1 MCQHSGSRGT
11 TGTSRWS
18 LSNAEPPRV
27 KMSWQASEAMDRSS
41 DKITV
46 LGAGLMGH
54 GIAQVASQVGGFEVS
69 MLDVEQRFLD
79 GGMRMINESVAKF
92 VERGKLTKEQGS
104 DTLRRIHTTLDLAEA
119 LNGSSLVIEA
129 ATEDPG
135 LKLDLYRRVS
145 EIIGKDAI
153 LASNTSS
160 ISITSLA
167 SVTKKPE
174 NVCGMHFFNPPQ
186 LMPLV
191 EIIRGRRTS
200 DETVRK
206 VRELSTKLGKETVL
220 CKKDSPGF
228 IVNRILVPALNEA
241 VFLVQEGVAD
251 PEDIDKAIKLG
262 LNWPMGPLQLLDYVG
277 LDTTFNITQVFMNEF
292 QDSKFRPSPLLRE
305 MVRAGQLGRKS
316 GKGFYEWGSPGA
328 TKTK

>member
-1 MCQHSGSRGT
+1 MGN
-11 TGTSRWS
+11 TGK
-18 LSNAEPPRV
+18 V
-27 KMSWQASEAMDRSS
+27 
-41 DKITV
+41 TV

-69 MLDVEQRFLD
+69 MLDIEQRFLD
-79 GGMRMINESVAKF
+79 SGMKMLKESVGKF
-92 VERGKLTKEQGS
+92 VEKGALTGERGEE
-104 DTLRRIHTTLDLAEA
+104 TLSRIHPTLDLAEA
-119 LNGSSLVIEA
+119 VRDSELVIEA
-129 ATEDPG
+129 ATEDPK
-135 LKLDLYRRVS
+135 LKLDLYKRIS
-145 EIIGKDAI
+145 EIIGPSTV

-160 ISITSLA
+160 ISITLLA
-167 SVTKKPE
+167 SVMKYPE

-191 EIIRGRRTS
+191 EIIRGKRTS
-200 DETVRK
+200 DQTV
-206 VRELSTKLGKETVL
+206 STVKEISAKLGKETVL

-251 PEDIDKAIKLG
+251 PEDVDKAIKLG

-305 MVRAGQLGRKS
+305 MVRAGLLGRKS
-316 GKGFYEWGSPGA
+316 GKGFYEWKSAGS